1 MISDQIRDG
10 PMRTSKQENEKC
22 KSNQEIDIL
31 LDQLKRPTEPK
42 HSTYTE
48 TSPRAPKHCAL
59 IDALVRQN
67 DDFSSIPFELSQE
80 AIM

>member
-1 MISDQIRDG
+1 MSDG
-10 PMRTSKQENEKC
+10 PMRTSKQEHEKC
-22 KSNQEIDIL
+22 KSNQEIDTL

-42 HSTYTE
+42 HSTYIE
-48 TSPRAPKHCAL
+48 TNARAPKHCAL
-59 IDALVRQN
+59 IDALVQQD